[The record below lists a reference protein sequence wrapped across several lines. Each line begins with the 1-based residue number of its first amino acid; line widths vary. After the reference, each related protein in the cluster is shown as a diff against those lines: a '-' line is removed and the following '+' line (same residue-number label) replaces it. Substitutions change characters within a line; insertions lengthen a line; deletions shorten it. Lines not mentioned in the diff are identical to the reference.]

1 MFTSSYYQNYN
12 YFEVKILD
20 TIDKKILYLL
30 QNNARMSNVDISREV
45 KLAPSVTLSRIRKLE
60 EKGIIAGYSA
70 KLNPHAV
77 GVDMLAFVLIK
88 VAGDKDIESSL
99 VDIPGVQEVH
109 NVAGDDCYLIKIR
122 TQNTESLS
130 LLLKEK
136 IRGESISTKT
146 IIVLNTLKET
156 TQLLF

>member
-1 MFTSSYYQNYN
+1 MDN
-12 YFEVKILD
+12 
-20 TIDKKILYLL
+20 IDKKILCLL
-30 QNNARMSNVDISREV
+30 QRNARVSNADIAREV

-60 EKGIIAGYSA
+60 EKGIITGYEA
-70 KLNPHAV
+70 KLNPHEL
-77 GVDMLAFVLIK
+77 GLDMLAFVLIK
-88 VAGDKDIESSL
+88 VSGDKDIEGSL

-122 TQNTESLS
+122 TRNTESLS

-136 IRGESISTKT
+136 VRGESISTKT

-156 TQLLF
+156 TQLTF